1 MPSLEQRTEA
11 LGPAEGIIN
20 SLTQYTDHAVHN
32 RPGFVVEAP
41 ESRVGVR
48 WQQATWIA
56 SGDDKIVHTVSRVRG
71 RQQRTRV
78 GVRQPNND
86 VVENGR
92 RVGRWQDPGLF
103 SEVVAYLYEQ
113 IGQVWQ
119 MDNEFCARWA
129 SWAFHNEDNRD
140 IKVLLAAFMLVQGRF
155 GEPVVEDGERFL
167 DEDYRAIGEA
177 MCLLRPKGNKGFSPK
192 LLLRVGDVLELPA
205 IADIN
210 RRLGFGQSARRPI
223 LGRYPKAVEK
233 WLHHIERNPKLL
245 EDLVRAGFRTSVMA
259 LARKVGFKP
268 EDERFFQ
275 ILRWKQKQAVDGRR
289 DIALGQDVAASESW
303 NSLSEAEIC
312 EAIIAERPSYKVL
325 TGRLPSEIGL
335 TPAIMAAAIEAESLS
350 DQDLIIM
357 TPTLEQLGLLDDQ
370 DVFERWVAA
379 TDRAENQRAENIAK
393 NVRSKEAK
401 AVLEEAVDKAAT
413 KAAAELTRD
422 LRVYVIVDKSGSMEN
437 AIEQAKDYLSK
448 FVGMFPLER
457 LHACV
462 FNTIGR
468 EVKIESATRAGVS
481 RAFRGHKAGGGTT
494 YAEGVRCLVEKH
506 KTGPNEDAL
515 FIFVGDQGDSSLD
528 YLVDTI
534 KKHEVLPV
542 AFGLLHVKSGW
553 SNGTIVRDAAAALQ
567 IPCFEISEEIFADPY
582 AVTRTLRNIIAAT
595 PVQKGATAGQ
605 GQSRRA
611 LLSKILDTPLL
622 QRPSWA

>member
-1 MPSLEQRTEA
+1 MPTLEQRAEA
-11 LGPAEGIIN
+11 LGPAERIIN
-20 SLTQYTDHAVHN
+20 SLTQYIDHAVHN

-41 ESRVGVR
+41 ETKTGVR

-56 SGDDKIVHTVSRVRG
+56 SGDDKIVHTVTRQRG

-78 GVRQPNND
+78 GVRQANND
-86 VVENGR
+86 VVENGQ

-103 SEVVAYLYEQ
+103 GEVVAYLYEQ
-113 IGQVWQ
+113 IAEVWK

-129 SWAFHNEDNRD
+129 SWAFHHEDNRD

-155 GEPVVEDGERFL
+155 GEPVIEDGERFL

-177 MCLLRPKGNKGFSPK
+177 MCLLRPKGKGFSPK
-192 LLLRVGDVLELPA
+192 LLLRVGEVLELPA
-205 IADIN
+205 VADIN

-223 LGRYPKAVEK
+223 MGRYPKAIEK

-268 EDERFFQ
+268 EDEKFFQ
-275 ILRWKQKQAVDGRR
+275 ILRWKQKQAADGRR
-289 DIALGQDVAASESW
+289 NIAVGEDVAESASWEG
-303 NSLSEAEIC
+303 LSEADIC
-312 EAIIAERPSYKVL
+312 EAIISERPSYKVL
-325 TGRLPSEIGL
+325 IGRLPSEIGL
-335 TPAIMAAAIEAESLS
+335 TPAIMAAAIEAECLS

-357 TPTLEQLGLLDDQ
+357 TPTIEELGLLEDQ
-370 DVFERWVAA
+370 DVLERWKAA

-401 AVLEEAVDKAAT
+401 EVLEETVDKVAA
-413 KAAAELTRD
+413 KAAEKLTRD
-422 LRVYVIVDKSGSMEN
+422 LRVYVMVDKSGSMEN
-437 AIEQAKDYLSK
+437 ALAQAKDYLSK

-457 LHACV
+457 LHVCV

-468 EVKIESATRAGVS
+468 EVKIESATRASVS
-481 RAFRGHKAGGGTT
+481 RAFRGHQAGGGTT
-494 YAEGVRCLVEKH
+494 YAEGVRCLVEKY
-506 KTGPNEDAL
+506 KTGPDEDAL
-515 FIFVGDQGDSSLD
+515 FIFVGDQGDNSLD

-534 KKHEVLPV
+534 KRHEVLPV

-553 SNGTIVRDAAAALQ
+553 SDGTIVRDAATVLQ

-595 PVQKGATAGQ
+595 PVQKGTAD

-622 QRPSWA
+622 QRPAWA